1 MHWRLTILI
10 MLSLA
15 QAYSIPPVPW
25 EKAERQQLPP
35 AVEGQDY
42 TPCVVPNGSKV
53 PYRIIDGIKVFHLT
67 AEPVRWEIAKGITV
81 NAWGFNGSVP
91 GPVIEA
97 GAGDLVR
104 IYVTNRL
111 PVSTS
116 VHWHG
121 VLLPCGMDGVYGLTQ
136 PEIKPGE
143 TFIYEFYFP
152 DAGTFMYHSHFDP
165 MTQEGMGLVGMII
178 VQAREKDRSQRPDR
192 DFAILLHEWSVLVG
206 SARPDPNAM
215 TDFNILT
222 MNGKVMPYT
231 EPLVAKLGD
240 KVWIRYGNLSAM
252 DHHPIHLHGYNFKII
267 GSDGGWV
274 KDKSL
279 VLPETT
285 VLVPVGAAKVIEFI
299 ANNPGDWL
307 FHCHMTHHTMN
318 QMGHNFPNMIGMET
332 GDLDRKIDRLI
343 PGYMTMGTTGMRDM
357 TKMGMPLPE
366 NSIPMLGFD
375 GQFGHTVLGGM
386 ANVLR
391 VRENLTS
398 YDDPGPYHFPK
409 GSLPRLASPEEMKND
424 LSL

>member
-143 TFIYEFYFP
+143 TFI
-152 DAGTFMYHSHFDP
+152 
-165 MTQEGMGLVGMII
+165 
-178 VQAREKDRSQRPDR
+178 
-192 DFAILLHEWSVLVG
+192 
-206 SARPDPNAM
+206 
-215 TDFNILT
+215 
-222 MNGKVMPYT
+222 
-231 EPLVAKLGD
+231 
-240 KVWIRYGNLSAM
+240 
-252 DHHPIHLHGYNFKII
+252 
-267 GSDGGWV
+267 
-274 KDKSL
+274 
-279 VLPETT
+279 
-285 VLVPVGAAKVIEFI
+285 
-299 ANNPGDWL
+299 
-307 FHCHMTHHTMN
+307 
-318 QMGHNFPNMIGMET
+318 
-332 GDLDRKIDRLI
+332 
-343 PGYMTMGTTGMRDM
+343 
-357 TKMGMPLPE
+357 
-366 NSIPMLGFD
+366 
-375 GQFGHTVLGGM
+375 
-386 ANVLR
+386 
-391 VRENLTS
+391 
-398 YDDPGPYHFPK
+398 
-409 GSLPRLASPEEMKND
+409 
-424 LSL
+424 